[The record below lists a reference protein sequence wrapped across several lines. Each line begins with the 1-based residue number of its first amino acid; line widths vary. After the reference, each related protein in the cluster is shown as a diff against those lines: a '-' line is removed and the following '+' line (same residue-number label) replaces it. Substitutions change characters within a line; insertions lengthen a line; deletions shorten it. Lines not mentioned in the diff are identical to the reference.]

1 MPIQPVQRS
10 SVSDQVFARLRDG
23 VLTGEYP
30 PESSLPSERQLSE
43 AFGVNRHAVREA
55 LKRMQQ
61 AQLVD
66 ISHGGA
72 TRVRD
77 WRNCAGLDL
86 AVQLA
91 QAGDVLPVRTL
102 ARDMLEMRA
111 CIGADAAR
119 LAAGRADGPA
129 RAAVL
134 LAGRRYAEAGPDLD
148 RLHAANV
155 LLWRRIVVAAGNVAY
170 LLAFNTLVA
179 HAYAIAPVPAAHRT
193 DELLDTG
200 GHLQLAEFI
209 ANGYSDDAERLARH
223 LLSCSAAAAAQE
235 VRAVEGKG

>member
-1 MPIQPVQRS
+1 MPTRRASPPSGRTV
-10 SVSDQVFARLRDG
+10 RLLPTG
-23 VLTGEYP
+23 VVCY
-30 PESSLPSERQLSE
+30 
-43 AFGVNRHAVREA
+43 
-55 LKRMQQ
+55 
-61 AQLVD
+61 
-66 ISHGGA
+66 
-72 TRVRD
+72 
-77 WRNCAGLDL
+77 
-86 AVQLA
+86 
-91 QAGDVLPVRTL
+91 
-102 ARDMLEMRA
+102 
-111 CIGADAAR
+111 
-119 LAAGRADGPA
+119 
-129 RAAVL
+129 
-134 LAGRRYAEAGPDLD
+134 

>member
-1 MPIQPVQRS
+1 MPIEPVQRS

-30 PESSLPSERQLSE
+30 PGSSLPAERQLAE

-61 AQLVD
+61 AQLVE

-77 WRNCAGLDL
+77 WRTSAGLDL

-91 QAGDVLPVRTL
+91 QAGDVLPVGTL
-102 ARDMLEMRA
+102 VRDMLEMRA

-119 LAAGRADGPA
+119 LAAERADGPS

-134 LAGRRYAEAGPDLD
+134 LAARRYAEAGPDLD
-148 RLHAANV
+148 RLQAANI
-155 LLWRRIVVAAGNVAY
+155 LLWRRIISGSGNVAY
-170 LLAFNTLVA
+170 LLAFNSLVA
-179 HAYAIAPVPAAHRT
+179 HAYATGPVPAAHRA

-200 GHLQLAEFI
+200 GHVRLAEFI
-209 ANGYSDDAERLARH
+209 ADGRPDDAERLARH
-223 LLSCSAAAAAQE
+223 LLSQSVAAVSQAE
-235 VRAVEGKG
+235 KGIR

>member
-1 MPIQPVQRS
+1 MRRRIYWLLP
-10 SVSDQVFARLRDG
+10 DL
-23 VLTGEYP
+23 
-30 PESSLPSERQLSE
+30 ES
-43 AFGVNRHAVREA
+43 A
-55 LKRMQQ
+55 KRTM
-61 AQLVD
+61 D
-66 ISHGGA
+66 
-72 TRVRD
+72 
-77 WRNCAGLDL
+77 DL
-86 AVQLA
+86 L
-91 QAGDVLPVRTL
+91 L
-102 ARDMLEMRA
+102 ARIGEQHMHFVARE
-111 CIGADAAR
+111 GADMT
-119 LAAGRADGPA
+119 G
-129 RAAVL
+129 
-134 LAGRRYAEAGPDLD
+134 
-148 RLHAANV
+148 LHAANV